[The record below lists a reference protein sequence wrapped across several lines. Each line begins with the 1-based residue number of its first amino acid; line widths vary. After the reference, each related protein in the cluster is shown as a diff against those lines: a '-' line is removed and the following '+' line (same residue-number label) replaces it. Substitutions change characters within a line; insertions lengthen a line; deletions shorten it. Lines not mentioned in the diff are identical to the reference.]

1 MLADS
6 RLITL
11 SGELENL
18 VGDSTCMRYPD
29 RLDFPKIPNDVYK
42 ERDARQAEKVA
53 REILENVRS
62 RVFWGTLLIAW
73 KKDLTNIVGAFD
85 SEKINDVDTRLIH
98 NVSVKYNVIN
108 MN

>member
-1 MLADS
+1 MKAAQYAVDAFKTNVHNLIQNSLMLADS

-62 RVFWGTLLIAW
+62 RVF
-73 KKDLTNIVGAFD
+73 
-85 SEKINDVDTRLIH
+85 
-98 NVSVKYNVIN
+98 
-108 MN
+108 

>member
-1 MLADS
+1 MKAAQYAVDAFKTNVHNLIQNSLMLADS
-6 RLITL
+6 HLITL

-53 REILENVRS
+53 REIVEKVRS
-62 RVFWGTLLIAW
+62 RVF
-73 KKDLTNIVGAFD
+73 
-85 SEKINDVDTRLIH
+85 
-98 NVSVKYNVIN
+98 
-108 MN
+108 

>member
-1 MLADS
+1 MKAAQFAVDAFKTNVHNLIQNSLMLADS

-53 REILENVRS
+53 REIVEKVRS
-62 RVFWGTLLIAW
+62 RVF
-73 KKDLTNIVGAFD
+73 
-85 SEKINDVDTRLIH
+85 
-98 NVSVKYNVIN
+98 
-108 MN
+108 

>member
-1 MLADS
+1 MKSAQYAVDAFKTNVHNLIQNSLMLADS

-18 VGDSTCMRYPD
+18 VGDSTSMRYPD

-53 REILENVRS
+53 REIVEKVRS
-62 RVFWGTLLIAW
+62 RVF
-73 KKDLTNIVGAFD
+73 
-85 SEKINDVDTRLIH
+85 
-98 NVSVKYNVIN
+98 
-108 MN
+108 

>member
-1 MLADS
+1 MKAAQYAVDAFKTTVHNLIQNSLMLADS

-62 RVFWGTLLIAW
+62 RVF
-73 KKDLTNIVGAFD
+73 
-85 SEKINDVDTRLIH
+85 
-98 NVSVKYNVIN
+98 
-108 MN
+108 

>member
-1 MLADS
+1 MKAAQYAVDAFKTNVHNLIQNSLMLDDS

-11 SGELENL
+11 SSELENL

-62 RVFWGTLLIAW
+62 RVF
-73 KKDLTNIVGAFD
+73 
-85 SEKINDVDTRLIH
+85 
-98 NVSVKYNVIN
+98 
-108 MN
+108 